1 MMKKLL
7 NNYSTKFEYSFYCAL
22 FRVFIA
28 LFLIKDVII
37 TNGLKNLL
45 YKGVEFYIPTKS
57 FLLEILSIDTN
68 FIRNNFDYFN
78 ILYLIIIILYLFG
91 VGKKFTAFMLY
102 IIFDIMQ
109 QLNSVTLNG
118 GDNLL
123 KFILL
128 YMVFINSYEY
138 FSISKIKYKNP
149 EFKKFDNFISNMGVL
164 SIKLH
169 LCLVYFLSAVHK
181 INADVWFNGVATY
194 YTLSLE
200 RFRGTTF
207 NLYIAKNAFIV
218 LISTYMTILIEI
230 SYPFLIWFKKTRKI
244 LVILAIMLHI
254 SISIL
259 MMLLDFQ
266 VVFILVQGFFF
277 SNKEI
282 LLTINKIK
290 NFQKKTKKMSNPI
303 KLKNIFKISG
313 IWIFIIIMLRV
324 MYLLIKNY
332 LL

>member
-1 MMKKLL
+1 MKKLL
-7 NNYSTKFEYSFYCAL
+7 NNYSTKFEYSFYSAL

-45 YKGVEFYIPTKS
+45 YKGGEFYIPTKS
-57 FLLEILSIDTN
+57 FLLEILPINTD
-68 FIRNNFDYFN
+68 FVRNNFDYFN

-91 VGKKFTAFMLY
+91 VGKKFTAFILY

-128 YMVFINSYEY
+128 YMVFINSYDY
-138 FSISKIKYKNP
+138 FSISKLKYKNSDY
-149 EFKKFDNFISNMGVL
+149 EKFDNFISNLAVL

-169 LCLVYFLSAVHK
+169 LCLVYFLSGAHK

-200 RFRGTTF
+200 RFRGTSF

-230 SYPFLIWFKKTRKI
+230 SYPFLIWFKETRKI
-244 LVILAIMLHI
+244 LVTLAIMLHI

-282 LLTINKIK
+282 LLKINKNKFFLKKIIK
-290 NFQKKTKKMSNPI
+290 NE
-303 KLKNIFKISG
+303 
-313 IWIFIIIMLRV
+313 
-324 MYLLIKNY
+324 
-332 LL
+332 

>member
-7 NNYSTKFEYSFYCAL
+7 NKYSTKFEYSFYSSI

-45 YKGVEFYIPTKS
+45 FKGVEFYIPTKS
-57 FLLEILSIDTN
+57 FLLEILSINTD
-68 FIRNNFDYFN
+68 FVRNNFDYFN

-91 VGKKFTAFMLY
+91 VGKKFTAFILY
-102 IIFDIMQ
+102 VIFDIMQ

-128 YMVFINSYEY
+128 YMVFINSYDY
-138 FSISKIKYKNP
+138 FSISKLKYKNS
-149 EFKKFDNFISNMGVL
+149 EYEKFDNFISNLAVL

-169 LCLVYFLSAVHK
+169 LCLVYFLSGVHK

-200 RFRGTTF
+200 RFRGTSF

-230 SYPFLIWFKKTRKI
+230 SYPFLIWFKETRKI
-244 LVILAIMLHI
+244 LVTLAIRVGQ
-254 SISIL
+254 S
-259 MMLLDFQ
+259 
-266 VVFILVQGFFF
+266 
-277 SNKEI
+277 
-282 LLTINKIK
+282 
-290 NFQKKTKKMSNPI
+290 
-303 KLKNIFKISG
+303 SG
-313 IWIFIIIMLRV
+313 
-324 MYLLIKNY
+324 
-332 LL
+332 